1 MPKVIP
7 PTWDNP
13 KWQFPR
19 HYKPLTLE
27 SFDVFKRT
35 KKGDRNLTDIYESI
49 GKCMTQWSMAE
60 NTLGRL
66 FSELIHPEHVFY
78 TPSKTA
84 ASNALGVLIS
94 PRTKVEVIG
103 EAAHHALKGMTILNR
118 RVNNHLKIVAKAS
131 ARRNEIAHGIVVQI
145 KGYGDEAIPAITQ
158 RKERIRVGVSSN
170 STQSSSFSQMA
181 MVFFAKSGS

>member
-66 FSELIHPEHVFY
+66 FSALIHPEHVFY